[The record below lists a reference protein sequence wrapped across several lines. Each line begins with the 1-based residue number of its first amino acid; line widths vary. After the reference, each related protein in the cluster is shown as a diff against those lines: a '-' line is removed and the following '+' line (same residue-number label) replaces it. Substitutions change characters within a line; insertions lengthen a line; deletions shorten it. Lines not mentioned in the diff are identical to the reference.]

1 MSTHSASRA
10 PIPATLGEVI
20 DLIQGRSDLQPW
32 LRRDL
37 CSAIRTLCR
46 ALGQIPADVPADA
59 AILRRRMKDLSA
71 PAVGLSRGS
80 WRNTKSLVSKALAL
94 AGITIVAGRAKAAL
108 MPEWGKGPKWCM
120 LSAVDAIGRRGS
132 NVDFGPAGAR
142 SR

>member
-20 DLIQGRSDLQPW
+20 DLIQGWSDLQPW

-59 AILRRRMKDLSA
+59 AILRRRMKDVSA

-108 MPEWGKGPKWCM
+108 MPEWEERLAQVPDTCRYR
-120 LSAVDAIGRRGS
+120 LSRL
-132 NVDFGPAGAR
+132 AR
-142 SR
+142 